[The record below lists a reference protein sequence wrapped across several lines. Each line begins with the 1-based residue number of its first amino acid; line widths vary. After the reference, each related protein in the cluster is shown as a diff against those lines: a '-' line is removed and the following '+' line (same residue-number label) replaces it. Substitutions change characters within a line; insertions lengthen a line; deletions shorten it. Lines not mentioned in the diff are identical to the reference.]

1 MGIDRGFDEKIDV
14 IDLIINVLKD
24 HENKLDELVSRL
36 EEAQITSDV
45 SIASQESS
53 MPPQEFPKQIKIA
66 VTAVLENWDEFA
78 EKCSGAQLV
87 AYNIADGFFETS
99 AVTGGIVY
107 IYREEIPR
115 MDIQYSKEPKKV
127 HIESLDI
134 SNIGLITAALSGKLD
149 CGLKFTKRGVDVEL
163 PSGNTMHNIIYDI
176 DPVIAKSWLA
186 YQLGIDDSLVV
197 QGKLQI

>member
-36 EEAQITSDV
+36 EEAQVTSPLPI
-45 SIASQESS
+45 S
-53 MPPQEFPKQIKIA
+53 PQISPKQVRVAIS
-66 VTAVLENWDEFA
+66 AVLRNWVEFA
-78 EKCSGAQLV
+78 EKCSGAHLV
-87 AYNIADGFFETS
+87 AFDMTDGFFETS
-99 AVTGGIVY
+99 AVAGGVVY

-115 MDIQYSKEPKKV
+115 MDIQYSKEPKRV

-134 SNIGLITAALSGKLD
+134 SNVSLISVALSGKLN
-149 CGLKFTKRGVDVEL
+149 CGLKFEKKGIDVEL
-163 PSGNTMHNIIYDI
+163 PGGNIMHNIIYDI
-176 DPVIAKSWLA
+176 DPIIAKSWLA